1 MADKSF
7 LACRQNN
14 LTFGMQPHFD
24 EFTRPSVDGIAAA
37 AAAIDAG
44 TKPTTNR
51 CPAGSCKASLLV
63 GIMSRDD
70 SAIGAPLLTGARSI
84 AQQASESAVSHLS
97 MVRTHNLTPH
107 RCGNQEPREL
117 QWQQA

>member
-1 MADKSF
+1 
-7 LACRQNN
+7 
-14 LTFGMQPHFD
+14 MQPHFD

-44 TKPTTNR
+44 TKSTTNR

-84 AQQASESAVSHLS
+84 AHQASESAVSHLS

-107 RCGNQEPREL
+107 RCGK
-117 QWQQA
+117 